1 MGCCCC
7 TVVVIGWVKGG
18 VAQLMMTMVRKRRRS
33 EGGGGRRRG
42 VLRICTVQYEQKNY
56 LLCIIRYGVVCG
68 EEKGS
73 QSQFMFFS
81 CLSIY
86 LPKPCMHGRMHT
98 NVIHYFSDQTLSTS
112 THTHTLHLQ
121 HTHDT
126 PSTPLRLSFESTNHH
141 YYHTPQPIT
150 KSHSIYIHQN
160 GNLTKIVPESLFVIV
175 VVAMTPQLPKAVT
188 PVSLVSLS
196 IPLFELRL

>member
-98 NVIHYFSDQTLSTS
+98 NVIHYFSDQT
-112 THTHTLHLQ
+112 HAH
-121 HTHDT
+121 T
-126 PSTPLRLSFESTNHH
+126 PSPAYARYSVHPTPPVLRIYKPPLLPHPTAHH
-141 YYHTPQPIT
+141 KI
-150 KSHSIYIHQN
+150 SLDIY
-160 GNLTKIVPESLFVIV
+160 S
-175 VVAMTPQLPKAVT
+175 PK
-188 PVSLVSLS
+188 
-196 IPLFELRL
+196 R